1 MCAANCLTGLLGG
14 GVFSDGLGAFRDSV
28 LGQLTGQKQ
37 TDCSLDFPAAD
48 GRALVVVC
56 QTAGF
61 SCDSFEDVVDERVH
75 DRHGLG
81 ADTGVGVHLL
91 QHFVNVDGEGFFT
104 FGAALALLVCWRSLL
119 HGLFRSLA
127 GNHLVRSLIV
137 DGLNVYG

>member
-1 MCAANCLTGLLGG
+1 MCAANCLTDLLGG
-14 GVFSDGLGAFRDSV
+14 GVFGDGLGAFRHCV

-119 HGLFRSLA
+119 DGLLGTFRC
-127 GNHLVRSLIV
+127 NHLVFFVVVGVSI
-137 DGLNVYG
+137 D